1 MSGLVDAMYW
11 SGSGIAPGSRFK
23 GSIRDGL
30 NGAVGAGVG
39 APCEGRMA
47 GVRGPAARAR
57 AVYVACRVGAEG
69 KSILPW
75 MNANERG

>member
-1 MSGLVDAMYW
+1 MERLGRVVA
-11 SGSGIAPGSRFK
+11 GSRFK

-39 APCEGRMA
+39 GPCEGRMA

-57 AVYVACRVGAEG
+57 VVCEACRVRGEE
-69 KSILPW
+69 KSILPR
-75 MNANERG
+75 MNADERV

>member
-1 MSGLVDAMYW
+1 MERLGRVVT
-11 SGSGIAPGSRFK
+11 GSRFK
-23 GSIRDGL
+23 GSVRDGL

-47 GVRGPAARAR
+47 GVRGPVARAR
-57 AVYVACRVGAEG
+57 AVYVACRVRGEG

-75 MNANERG
+75 MNADRNFGAAG